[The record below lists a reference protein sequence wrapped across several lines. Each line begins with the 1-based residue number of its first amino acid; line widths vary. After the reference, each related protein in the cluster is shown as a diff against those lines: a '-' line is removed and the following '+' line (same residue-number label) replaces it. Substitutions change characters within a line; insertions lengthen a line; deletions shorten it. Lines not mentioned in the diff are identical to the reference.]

1 MSQKRYR
8 PQEIIGR
15 GAYPLHDLGQLL
27 EIAQAW
33 RADEP
38 GRRAKGIGWTE
49 LSRVPSR

>member
-1 MSQKRYR
+1 MFQSGYR

-15 GAYPLHDLGQLL
+15 GGYPLHDLGLLL

-49 LSRVPSR
+49 RSRVPSR